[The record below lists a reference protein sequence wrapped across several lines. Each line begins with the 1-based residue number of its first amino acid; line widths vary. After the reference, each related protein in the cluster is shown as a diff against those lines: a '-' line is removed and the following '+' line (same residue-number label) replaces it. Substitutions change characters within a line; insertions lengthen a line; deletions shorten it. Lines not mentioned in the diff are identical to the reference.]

1 MVKAF
6 DLPFISEYGR
16 NRRQLCFLIMYQ
28 VGQLLDQLKE
38 ETRAEHI
45 KVSAFKRQNN
55 LQWLFIYYIGTQHVG
70 IWNGKF

>member
-6 DLPFISEYGR
+6 DLTFISEYGR

-55 LQWLFIYYIGTQHVG
+55 LQ
-70 IWNGKF
+70 